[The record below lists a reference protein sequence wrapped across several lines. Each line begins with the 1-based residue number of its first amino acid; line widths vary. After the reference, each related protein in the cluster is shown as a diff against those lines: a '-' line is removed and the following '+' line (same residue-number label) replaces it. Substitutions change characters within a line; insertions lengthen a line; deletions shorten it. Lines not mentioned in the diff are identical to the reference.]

1 MRSGLLMTP
10 PGSPIILIPAHNEQ
24 DTVGAVVQR
33 IRQTGGWP
41 VVVID
46 DCSTDHT
53 ALVARAAGAT
63 VLPLAIQLGAWGAT
77 QTGLRY
83 ALAGG
88 YSAAVTVDADG
99 QHDPAGIPDLLAPLA
114 AGEADVV
121 IGAFPARASRNL
133 RWAWA
138 YFRLLTGLR
147 IEDITSGFRAYGATA
162 IAVLASREASL
173 LDYQDVGVLL
183 ILRREGLRL
192 AEAPVG
198 MNPRTAGRSRIFHSW
213 WAVSRFLL
221 QTSILGIAR
230 IGCKHAVDRCD
241 DPD

>member
-1 MRSGLLMTP
+1 MDNRMLMTP

-24 DTVGAVVQR
+24 DTVGAVVQQ
-33 IRQTGGWP
+33 IRRLGDWP

-46 DCSTDHT
+46 DCSSDDT
-53 ALVARAAGAT
+53 ARVARAAGAT

-88 YSAAVTVDADG
+88 YPAAVTVDADG
-99 QHDPAGIPDLLAPLA
+99 QHDPASIPDLLAPLA

-147 IEDITSGFRAYGATA
+147 IEDITSGFRAYGAAA
-162 IAVLASREASL
+162 IAVLASHEASL

-183 ILRREGLRL
+183 ILRRKGLRL
-192 AEAPVG
+192 AEAPVD

-230 IGCKHAVDRCD
+230 IGFKPASDRRD

>member
-1 MRSGLLMTP
+1 MTS

-24 DTVGAVVQR
+24 DTVGAVVQQ
-33 IRQTGGWP
+33 IRQIGDWP

-46 DCSTDHT
+46 DCSSDDT
-53 ALVARAAGAT
+53 ARVAGAAGAT

-88 YSAAVTVDADG
+88 YPAAVTVDADG
-99 QHDPAGIPDLLAPLA
+99 QHDPASIPDLLAPLA

-147 IEDITSGFRAYGATA
+147 IEDITSGFRAYGTAA

-183 ILRREGLRL
+183 IRRRKGLRL
-192 AEAPVG
+192 AETPVG

-230 IGCKHAVDRCD
+230 IGCKPASARLD

>member
-1 MRSGLLMTP
+1 MTS

-24 DTVGAVVQR
+24 DTVGAVVQQ
-33 IRQTGGWP
+33 IRQIGDWP

-46 DCSTDHT
+46 DCSSDDT
-53 ALVARAAGAT
+53 ARVAGAAGAT

-88 YSAAVTVDADG
+88 YPAAVTVDADG
-99 QHDPAGIPDLLAPLA
+99 QHDPASIPDLLAPLA

-147 IEDITSGFRAYGATA
+147 IEDITSGFRAYGTAA

-183 ILRREGLRL
+183 ILRRKGLRL
-192 AEAPVG
+192 AETPVG

-230 IGCKHAVDRCD
+230 IGCKPASARLD